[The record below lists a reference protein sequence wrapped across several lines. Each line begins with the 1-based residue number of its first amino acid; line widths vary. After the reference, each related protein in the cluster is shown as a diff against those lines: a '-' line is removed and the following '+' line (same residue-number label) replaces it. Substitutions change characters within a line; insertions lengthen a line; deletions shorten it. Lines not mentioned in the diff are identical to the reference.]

1 MKMLIAAAV
10 AASVALCGAAG
21 AKENY
26 KEKAFNADSRDK
38 FEAVAADVRK
48 QMEPGG
54 RYQYV
59 KADERIKVDAALTEM
74 IALFAANDSVAS
86 MPEATRIK
94 LFNDQEV
101 VNSILTQRDGDRVIC
116 TKTAPV
122 GSHIPITNC
131 HTYAQE
137 VEAREGTK
145 KQMNEWGRGACSA
158 TAASVKAGP
167 NGGAACHQ

>member
-1 MKMLIAAAV
+1 MKMLMAVAV
-10 AASVALCGAAG
+10 AASVAICGLAG

-48 QMEPGG
+48 QMDAGG

-59 KADERIKVDAALTEM
+59 KPDERTKIDTALTEM
-74 IALFAANDSVAS
+74 TAMFAANDSVAA
-86 MPEATRIK
+86 MPEATKIK

-116 TKTAPV
+116 TKVAPV
-122 GSHIPITNC
+122 GSHIPVTSC

-137 VEAREGTK
+137 VEARNGTK
-145 KQMNEWGRGACSA
+145 NQMNEWARGGCSA
-158 TAASVKAGP
+158 SAASVKSSP
-167 NGGAACHQ
+167 NSAVCHQ